1 MAAPSAPTERW
12 KPPLP
17 PAVVERAKQAGR
29 ALGMPLSSVVLSF
42 VVGAII
48 VLITGG
54 NPISAYQGLICGGVG
69 VFCSGDTYSSYTGAF
84 QISEMLVFLCPLVL
98 TGLSVAIAFRAGLF
112 NIGAE
117 GQLVMGAIAT
127 TFVGVHLQNLPS
139 VILLPL
145 VLIAGAAAGA
155 IWGGIVGVL
164 KALTGAHE
172 VVTTIMLNYI
182 ALFFLTYLI
191 VGGPM
196 QEKGLS
202 SSSAPISAKGRLPKL
217 VPSNHQF
224 YGLPGAIYRVHA
236 GIFVALLAAAL
247 FAFIMKRTSLGY
259 EIRAVG
265 QSQRAARYAGISV
278 SRTIIVTMLIAGA
291 FGGLA
296 GAVQIAGVRF
306 QLTDIYGPDT
316 TGFDAIAVSLLG
328 QNTGIGV
335 VLSGMLFA
343 ALDVGR
349 NVMQE
354 GASVS
359 KNLADILQALILFSI
374 AANFLRSLKLRLPSL
389 RNVRGAES
397 QVEPGV
403 AAVATDT
410 APGSAVDAGAS
421 AGSSGE

>member
-1 MAAPSAPTERW
+1 MVAPSAPTERW

-17 PAVVERAKQAGR
+17 PALVERTKQAGR
-29 ALGMPLSSVVLSF
+29 ALGMPLGSVLLSF
-42 VVGAII
+42 IVGAVI
-48 VLITGG
+48 VLVTGG
-54 NPISAYQGLICGGVG
+54 NPITAYQGLICGGVG
-69 VFCSGDTYSSYTGAF
+69 VLCSGSTYSSYTGAY
-84 QISEMLVFLCPLVL
+84 QISEMLVFLCPLIL

-127 TFVGVHLQNLPS
+127 TFVGVHLQQLPS
-139 VILLPL
+139 AILLPL
-145 VLIAGAAAGA
+145 VMIAGALAGA
-155 IWGGIVGVL
+155 VWGGIVGVL

-182 ALFFLTYLI
+182 ALFLLTYLI

-196 QEKGLS
+196 QEKGIS
-202 SSSAPISAKGRLPKL
+202 SSSAAINAKARLPKL
-217 VPSNHQF
+217 VPANHF
-224 YGLPGAIYRVHA
+224 FFGEPGGIYRVHA
-236 GIFVALLAAAL
+236 GIFLALAAAAV

-259 EIRAVG
+259 EICAVG
-265 QSQRAARYAGISV
+265 QSRRGARYAGISV
-278 SRTIIVTMLIAGA
+278 NRTIIKTMLIAGA

-296 GAVQIAGVRF
+296 GAVQIAGVRY
-306 QLTDIYGPDT
+306 QLTDIYRPDS

-335 VLSGMLFA
+335 VLSGILFA
-343 ALDVGR
+343 GLDVGR
-349 NVMQE
+349 NVMQS
-354 GASVS
+354 GANVS

-389 RNVRGAES
+389 RNVRGSES

-403 AAVATDT
+403 AAYATDT
-410 APGSAVDAGAS
+410 APGATVDAGAS
-421 AGSSGE
+421 GGSPGE